1 MEEFFSVPKLL
12 EIGFNTLS
20 AATALFVVATALRV
34 ASSFTLT
41 AHRRAMQVLAAASVV
56 VVAS

>member
-1 MEEFFSVPKLL
+1 MEEFFTVPKLL

-20 AATALFVVATALRV
+20 AATALFVVAIALRV

-41 AHRRAMQVLAAASVV
+41 AHRRAMQVLSLIHI
-56 VVAS
+56 

>member
-34 ASSFTLT
+34 ASSFTL
-41 AHRRAMQVLAAASVV
+41 
-56 VVAS
+56 